1 MISPPRETV
10 SMDSV
15 DPALFYTGIVAELYG
30 PLRGVGPV
38 DPAPYARFIERSG
51 QPALELGC
59 GDGDPLLQLRGRGLD
74 VEGLDSSPDM
84 IDRCR
89 VAAAAQGLDV
99 TLHLQR
105 IEEMQIERR
114 FRTIFLA
121 GPTFNLLPDDEAARR
136 ALLRIHDHLT
146 ADGSALIPL
155 FIPQPTP
162 IHMVGRA
169 RSHVT
174 DDGTTMQLTML
185 SEQRDEVARTQTT
198 VLRYELQTGEQ
209 HQVDERPW
217 LLHWYSQD
225 DVRELAAAAGFATVR
240 IRSTVGGTALPEAQ
254 DWVVILSD
262 PTPR

>member
-1 MISPPRETV
+1 MG
-10 SMDSV
+10 SV
-15 DPALFYTGIVAELYG
+15 DPALFYTGIVAELYA
-30 PLRGVGPV
+30 PLRGAGPV

-59 GDGDPLLQLRGRGLD
+59 GDGDPLLQLRSRGLD
-74 VEGLDSSPDM
+74 VEGLDSSRDM

-89 VAAAAQGLDV
+89 VAAAALGLDV

-105 IEEMQIERR
+105 IEEMQIERP

-121 GPTFNLLPDDEAARR
+121 GPTFNLLPDDETAQR
-136 ALLRIHDHLT
+136 ALLRINDHLT
-146 ADGSALIPL
+146 ADGSVLIPL

-162 IHMVGRA
+162 VHMLGRA

-185 SEQRDEVARTQTT
+185 SERRDEVARTQTT
-198 VLRYELQTGEQ
+198 VLRYELQTGQ
-209 HQVDERPW
+209 HHQVDERPW
-217 LLHWYSQD
+217 LLHWFTQD
-225 DVRELAAAAGFATVR
+225 GFRELAGAAGFGTVR
-240 IRSTVGGTALPEAQ
+240 IRSVPAAPEAQ

-262 PTPR
+262 PTPH

>member
-1 MISPPRETV
+1 
-10 SMDSV
+10 MDSV

-30 PLRGVGPV
+30 PLRGAGPV

-59 GDGDPLLQLRGRGLD
+59 GDGDPLLQLRVRGLD

-84 IDRCR
+84 IERCR
-89 VAAAAQGLDV
+89 LAAAAQGLDV

-105 IEEMQIERR
+105 IEEMQIGRR

-121 GPTFNLLPDDEAARR
+121 GPTFNLLPDDETARR
-136 ALLRIHDHLT
+136 ALTCIHDHLA

-155 FIPQPTP
+155 FIPQPSP
-162 IHMVGRA
+162 AHVLGRT

-174 DDGTTMQLTML
+174 DDGATMTLTML
-185 SEQRDEVARTQTT
+185 SEHRDEVARTQVT
-198 VLRYELQTGEQ
+198 VLRYELQTGQ
-209 HQVDERPW
+209 HYQADERPW
-217 LLHWYSQD
+217 LLHWFTQD
-225 DVRELAAAAGFATVR
+225 GLRELAAEAGFGTVR
-240 IRSTVGGTALPEAQ
+240 IRSIAGGPAAPDAQ

>member
-1 MISPPRETV
+1 
-10 SMDSV
+10 MDSV

-38 DPAPYARFIERSG
+38 DPSPYARFIERSG

-59 GDGDPLLQLRGRGLD
+59 GDGDPLLQLRSRGLD

-84 IDRCR
+84 IERCR
-89 VAAAAQGLDV
+89 VAAAARGIDV

-105 IEEMQIERR
+105 IEEMQIDRR

-121 GPTFNLLPDDEAARR
+121 GPTFNLLPADETARR
-136 ALLRIHDHLT
+136 ALTCIHDHLT
-146 ADGSALIPL
+146 ADGSVLIPL

-162 IHMVGRA
+162 LHVLGRA

-174 DDGTTMQLTML
+174 DDGATMTLTML
-185 SEQRDEVARTQTT
+185 SEQRDEMARTQTT
-198 VLRYELQTGEQ
+198 VLRYELQTGQ
-209 HQVDERPW
+209 HHQVDERPW

-225 DVRELAAAAGFATVR
+225 GIRELAAAAGFTTVR
-240 IRSTVGGTALPEAQ
+240 IRSAAGGPAAPEAQ

>member
-1 MISPPRETV
+1 
-10 SMDSV
+10 MDSV

-30 PLRGVGPV
+30 PLRGAGPV

-84 IDRCR
+84 IERCR

-121 GPTFNLLPDDEAARR
+121 GPTFNLLPDDETARR
-136 ALLRIHDHLT
+136 ALTSIHDHLA
-146 ADGSALIPL
+146 ADGSVLIPL

-162 IHMVGRA
+162 FHMLGRT
-169 RSHVT
+169 RSHAT

-185 SEQRDEVARTQTT
+185 SEQRDEEARTQTT
-198 VLRYELQTGEQ
+198 VLRYELQAGLRYE
-209 HQVDERPW
+209 VDDRPW
-217 LLHWYSQD
+217 LLHWYTQD
-225 DVRELAAAAGFATVR
+225 GVRELATDAGFATVR
-240 IRSTVGGTALPEAQ
+240 IRGAAGGPAAPEAH

-262 PTPR
+262 PAPR